1 MKQNHL
7 GNVIKIEDG
16 MQIST
21 AKRKDRRIPPRLAG
35 RPPPPPPG
43 GCKIKP
49 PAPPPPQCPP
59 GATVTALNSRNVESR
74 SRPKSEACLDRLS
87 NAAKKGPDG
96 AQEGEISP
104 W

>member
-1 MKQNHL
+1 MGCKYQRL
-7 GNVIKIEDG
+7 KEKTEGF
-16 MQIST
+16 
-21 AKRKDRRIPPRLAG
+21 PPFA
-35 RPPPPPPG
+35 RPPPDG
-43 GCKIKP
+43 GIKKF
-49 PAPPPPQCPP
+49 PP
-59 GATVTALNSRNVESR
+59 GATVTALKRRNEESR

>member
-21 AKRKDRRIPPRLAG
+21 AKRKDRRIPPRGAE
-35 RPPPPPPG
+35 R
-43 GCKIKP
+43 
-49 PAPPPPQCPP
+49 APPPPRGGGKLTP
-59 GATVTALNSRNVESR
+59 GATVTALKRRNEESR